1 MYSSSI
7 QLINL
12 IVILL
17 GVGITSFG
25 CKPSSPTSQENQA
38 SPSPQ
43 ANQTLPLPPVETQPT
58 PQASPTQSPLQASPT
73 PSSPQAYQVLPV
85 PQVYQTRPVPR
96 VEEIPSNPQAYQP
109 PSNPQVYQSPAT
121 PPAHQTP
128 SIPQTNQTR
137 PIPPIEQA
145 ANSKNQGLKNLPDG
159 YYFYGELPETNST
172 GSKYV
177 VFRKTGNLITG
188 QEYILQSDHSNCFR
202 GTADVNGIAN
212 VKIAYLEPSREGA
225 KWSFGERDSITTNEL
240 HPLSF
245 EKAPDFATRNLR
257 ECINLFAART

>member
-1 MYSSSI
+1 MYSSGI
-7 QLINL
+7 KLINL

-25 CKPSSPTSQENQA
+25 CKPSSPTSQENQD

-58 PQASPTQSPLQASPT
+58 PQASPT

-85 PQVYQTRPVPR
+85 PQVYQRRPVPQ
-96 VEEIPSNPQAYQP
+96 VEQIPSNPQAYQP
-109 PSNPQVYQSPAT
+109 PSNPQVYQTPAT

-128 SIPQTNQTR
+128 SIPQTNQNQIR
-137 PIPPIEQA
+137 PTPPVEQA
-145 ANSKNQGLKNLPDG
+145 ANSLNQGLKNLPDG
-159 YYFYGELPETNST
+159 DYFYGELPETNST

-202 GTADVNGIAN
+202 GTAEVNGIAN
-212 VKIAYLEPSREGA
+212 VKIAYLEPSRDGA